1 MKLVWMTDIH
11 LEFITAP
18 YFVDIMKQVN
28 DSQAEG
34 LIITGDISN
43 AHQLIGELK
52 NLSRGADMLPIYFVL
67 GNHDYYSGSF
77 STVHKNVRKLTKSFK
92 NLKWL
97 TTEGVIE
104 LTPSTCIIGHDGW
117 YDGGYGNYSDSRVM
131 LNDFYYINELV
142 GIDKYARLRK
152 FEELAMG
159 AVNYLNYQVPII
171 AKTYKN
177 IIFATHVPPFK
188 EASVYENKQSD
199 EYYLPYFSSK
209 LVGDCLL
216 NLMNTY
222 PECNMT
228 VLCGHT
234 HGKVD
239 VQVTKN
245 LLVRVGEAEYR
256 EMFFEVIEI

>member
-18 YFVDIMKQVN
+18 YFVHIMKQVRET
-28 DSQAEG
+28 QAEG

-43 AHQLIGELK
+43 AYQLITDLK
-52 NLSRGADMLPIYFVL
+52 NLSDSVDFPIYFVL

-77 STVHKNVRKLTKSFK
+77 SRVTNRVRRLTRSVK

-97 TTEGVIE
+97 TVEDAIE
-104 LTPSTCIIGHDGW
+104 LTPTTCIIGHDGW
-117 YDGGYGNYSDSRVM
+117 YDGGYGNYSDSGVVLRDFSHI
-131 LNDFYYINELV
+131 NDLV
-142 GIDKYARLRK
+142 GKDKYARLRK
-152 FEELAMG
+152 FEEKAIA
-159 AVNYLNYQVPII
+159 AVRYLERQIPTV

-177 IIFATHVPPFK
+177 VIFATHVPPFK
-188 EASVYENKQSD
+188 EASVYQGKPSD

-216 NLMNTY
+216 KLMGEY

-234 HGKVD
+234 HGETELP
-239 VQVTKN
+239 VTEN
-245 LLVRVGEAEYR
+245 LLVRVGKAEYR
-256 EMFFEVIEI
+256 EMFFEVIDI